1 MDKRYFSMFWRFY
14 KKKDNEESD
23 EWYFCEV
30 YIEYLEKLHKVR
42 IDLSLKKLLADS
54 SDKTEYVI
62 HTRRLKQAL
71 NPGLVLKRSS

>member
-1 MDKRYFSMFWRFY
+1 MDKRYFSIFWRFY

-30 YIEYLEKLHKVR
+30 YIEHLEKLHKVR
-42 IDLSLKKLLADS
+42 IDLSLKKLLADP